1 MQKIAVIGAGLM
13 GHGIA
18 QIFAVHGHDVTLV
31 DLDEK
36 ILGSAT
42 VGIRNNLELMAE
54 HDFITPEQI
63 DAALARVSITTD
75 TEKGVDGAE
84 FVVEAVVENLEVKQ
98 NIFKNLISSTF
109 TIEHIKFF
117 T

>member
-42 VGIRNNLELMAE
+42 VGIRTGQTDLRQG
-54 HDFITPEQI
+54 HDCPLTQI
-63 DAALARVSITTD
+63 WPC
-75 TEKGVDGAE
+75 
-84 FVVEAVVENLEVKQ
+84 Q
-98 NIFKNLISSTF
+98 
-109 TIEHIKFF
+109 
-117 T
+117 